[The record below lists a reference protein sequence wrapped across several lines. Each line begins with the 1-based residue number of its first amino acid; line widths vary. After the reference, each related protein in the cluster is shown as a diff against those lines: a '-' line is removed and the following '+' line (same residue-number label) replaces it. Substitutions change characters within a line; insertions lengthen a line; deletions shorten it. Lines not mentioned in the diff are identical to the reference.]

1 MPPRSL
7 CAVQRQAEP
16 MSVLLEAARA
26 HHDKGRL
33 ELRSDAY
40 VAPVWR
46 ASVVT
51 HSLHTPTLAQFQ
63 LEFNLN
69 PPNLE
74 P

>member
-1 MPPRSL
+1 MPPLSL

-46 ASVVT
+46 AEPVLALTYQLV
-51 HSLHTPTLAQFQ
+51 HTPTLAQFQ
-63 LEFNLN
+63 LEFNR
-69 PPNLE
+69 
-74 P
+74 